1 MNVSNTNLAVLVIFE
16 LIVVLALFIMIFRSV
31 NKVKK

>member
-1 MNVSNTNLAVLVIFE
+1 MNVSNANLAVLVIFE
-16 LIVVLALFIMIFRSV
+16 LIVVLALFIMIFRAV